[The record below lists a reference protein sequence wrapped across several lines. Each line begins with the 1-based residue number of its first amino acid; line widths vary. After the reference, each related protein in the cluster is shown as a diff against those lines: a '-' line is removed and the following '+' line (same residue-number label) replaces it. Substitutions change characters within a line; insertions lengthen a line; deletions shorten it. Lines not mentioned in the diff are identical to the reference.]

1 MDLSIQIA
9 ILFFGW
15 NFSFVIGVEVL
26 NLSLCRMMT
35 VVTEKGV
42 RHQETVKEKKTVQES
57 MRKKLVMSHIL
68 RKTTSM
74 SELEGV
80 KLLIATVLQKEY
92 FPTSYF
98 SQSVFL

>member
-1 MDLSIQIA
+1 
-9 ILFFGW
+9 
-15 NFSFVIGVEVL
+15 
-26 NLSLCRMMT
+26 MMM

-42 RHQETVKEKKTVQES
+42 RHQGTVKEKKTVQES

-80 KLLIATVLQKEY
+80 KLLIAIVLQKELEGKRL
-92 FPTSYF
+92 
-98 SQSVFL
+98 VKG